1 MKEDLLNII
10 RDSITDEEIQEV
22 VKSEYLKALRN
33 TFNNSFMWGELKR
46 AIEKKIKEV
55 LVPYIEEYDFNS
67 FVPKLDTVLTEII
80 NSENC
85 LSDKKILENF
95 SALCTPPPY
104 NDKITVS
111 ELFEE
116 WIEMCKYFIDTSDLE
131 VDEDECGEKQ
141 YVPATCFCEITEE
154 DSPSWSIMSNRRI
167 MFCCDKDDNLNV
179 EICIY
184 KYKTDKS
191 YIISYLNSRHRE
203 VTINSLRTLNSFD
216 VLLMRLQRAKTPI
229 EIDKDYIEGEIE
241 PDETPE

>member
-1 MKEDLLNII
+1 MKEDLLSII

-67 FVPKLDTVLTEII
+67 FIPKLDTVLTEII

-85 LSDKKILENF
+85 LLDKKILENF
-95 SALCTPPPY
+95 SALCTPPY
-104 NDKITVS
+104 DDQITVS
-111 ELFEE
+111 ELFKE
-116 WIEMCKYFIDTSDLE
+116 WIEMCKYYIDTTDLE
-131 VDEDECGEKQ
+131 VEENDYGEKQ
-141 YVPATCFCEITEE
+141 YAPVTCFCEVTEE
-154 DSPSWSIMSNRRI
+154 NSPSWSIMSDRRI
-167 MFCCDKDDNLNV
+167 IFCCDKDDSLNV

-184 KYKTDKS
+184 KYEMEES
-191 YIISYLNSRHRE
+191 YTISYLNSRRRE
-203 VTINSLRTLNSFD
+203 ITINSLRTLNSFD
-216 VLLMRLQRAKTPI
+216 TLLMRLQRARTPI

-241 PDETPE
+241 PDDTPE